1 LNLAAFLVL
10 KCAEDDWSLYPNLE
24 TFLVLKCAEVDLN
37 LNPNLNSVRFVLTC
51 AEDELSLIILL
62 LNSIRFFCLKVH

>member
-1 LNLAAFLVL
+1 MIGVCILIL
-10 KCAEDDWSLYPNLE
+10 NLE

-37 LNPNLNSVRFVLTC
+37 LNPNLNSVRFVLKC

-62 LNSIRFFCLKVH
+62 LNPIRFFCLKVH